1 MTGSR
6 AYKSRFQSGRESV
19 RPSRTSATS
28 RSAEAVKNEVKMSTN
43 RLMYALLFLTVVA
56 VNVDSICWNCMP
68 ENMSDEEI
76 DTILADD
83 FKRRILKKLGLTEEQ
98 IVAKNES
105 TDLPLEIVNDLV
117 ADDEEEIKQ
126 DDGEGLLKSVILE
139 ALNNGRFVLKLYIF

>member
-1 MTGSR
+1 
-6 AYKSRFQSGRESV
+6 
-19 RPSRTSATS
+19 
-28 RSAEAVKNEVKMSTN
+28 
-43 RLMYALLFLTVVA
+43 
-56 VNVDSICWNCMP
+56 MP

-126 DDGEGLLKSVILE
+126 DDGKGLLKSVILE

>member
-1 MTGSR
+1 
-6 AYKSRFQSGRESV
+6 
-19 RPSRTSATS
+19 
-28 RSAEAVKNEVKMSTN
+28 MSTN

-56 VNVDSICWNCMP
+56 VNVDSICWNCMS

-117 ADDEEEIKQ
+117 ADDEDEIKQ